1 MDREDGLGERRYLV
15 LWSVK
20 AETAKDRLE
29 VRNIV
34 LDGFSQKR

>member
-1 MDREDGLGERRYLV
+1 MV

-34 LDGFSQKR
+34 LDGFGQKKIGDIEKGTGDRL

>member
-1 MDREDGLGERRYLV
+1 MV

-20 AETAKDRLE
+20 AETAKDGLE